1 MWIPNAFWPSVVATA
16 ISLFLII
23 YILRADVRKPANFPS
38 FVLFL
43 SVFLWS
49 LGEMIERV
57 AGPPPLDMRLAYFGA
72 LTLFIGIA
80 LVPSALIHFGIEYP
94 YKSKMSKLKKKILLF
109 LLYGISAVVIIIDV
123 FNNYLGKIVIKNVHP
138 YMGLGQKIWGL
149 SAGILHTLYSIWV
162 FIAALILLV
171 LLFLQLKNVKM
182 KIVKMQIKITL
193 VGLIIAFVLV
203 SLTGLIP
210 PLLGMDVYPL
220 TTISFSI
227 FGLFIIYTIY
237 RYRMFLVYP
246 SKEEIEEHEKIQKG
260 GFYEMG
266 KDEAYEKFSK
276 LARSGYSCLAFISE
290 NPEEFKEKYNL
301 KATPIFQLT
310 EKVGKDRLNPNIE
323 EHREMISFIVSSFI
337 EETKEPVIL
346 LDFSSEEIS
355 GKLKMQIL
363 NDVRDLLSEKNGMYI
378 IV

>member
-1 MWIPNAFWPSVVATA
+1 MWISNAFWPSFIATA

-23 YILRADVRKPANFPS
+23 YILMVDVRKPANFPS
-38 FVLFL
+38 FVLFF
-43 SVFLWS
+43 SVFIWS
-49 LGEMIERV
+49 LGELIERL
-57 AGPPPLDMRLAYFGA
+57 AGPPPADEGLAYFGA
-72 LTLFIGIA
+72 ITLFIGIA

-94 YKSKMSKLKKKILLF
+94 YKSKMSESGKKLLLMV
-109 LLYGISAVVIIIDV
+109 LYGISFLVILIDV
-123 FNNYLGKIVIKNVHP
+123 FNDYLGKIVIKNVHS

-149 SAGILHTLYSIWV
+149 ESGILHTVYSLWV

-171 LLFLQLKNVKM
+171 LLSFKLKNVKM

-193 VGLIIAFVLV
+193 VGLIITFILV
-203 SLTGLIP
+203 SVTGLIP

-227 FGLFIIYTIY
+227 FGIFVIYTIY

-246 SKEEIEEHEKIQKG
+246 SKEEIVEHEKISKG
-260 GFYEMG
+260 GFYKMG
-266 KDEAYEKFSK
+266 RDKAYEKFSK
-276 LARSGYSCLAFISE
+276 LAKSGYNCLGFISE

-301 KATPIFQLT
+301 KTTPVFQLT
-310 EKVGKDRLNPNIE
+310 ENVGKDRLNPNIE
-323 EHREMISFIVSSFI
+323 EHREMIFFILSSFI

-346 LDFSSEEIS
+346 LDFSSKEIK
-355 GKLKMQIL
+355 GNLKMQIL
-363 NDVRDLLSEKNGMYI
+363 DEIRNLLSGKNGMYI